1 LTFGPTLDT
10 SEICNFQFEEN
21 NIYETYFSFF
31 LAASKLVN
39 NQVNS
44 GWGSGIF
51 NILNLNFKIN
61 IFLNLKF
68 TVKMY
73 ERNE

>member
-1 LTFGPTLDT
+1 LHAYISDVLLLEKIAHYRFSAVENKALIGYN
-10 SEICNFQFEEN
+10 EIIVYLF
-21 NIYETYFSFF
+21 
-31 LAASKLVN
+31 
-39 NQVNS
+39 
-44 GWGSGIF
+44 IF